1 MLARTAANLYWIGRY
16 MERAAFTTRLIEATI
31 RLDALS
37 PHMAS
42 ANVWGSALAV
52 VGADS
57 SGEEIAAGRARSFL
71 ALDQANPNS
80 IRSCVARA
88 RDNARA
94 ARNRLSQE
102 VWQAINRTWLIL
114 RDRSTPGG
122 IQSTVDLM
130 NEIQAETRG
139 FEGALEHML
148 RTEAN
153 WFMRLGTMIE
163 RGDNTARLLDVKYY
177 LLLPQGQQV
186 GGALD
191 RDQWMTLLHVVSG
204 QGAYRLIYKQA
215 LQPWLVAD
223 LLIFRRELPHSLC
236 SIAARTTSLLSR
248 IGSVSGRQGEADR
261 LARRRFDELEDS
273 GIDDVVRRGLHEFLQ
288 QFVSGNCV
296 LDQAIARQFRFP

>member
-37 PHMAS
+37 PHISS
-42 ANVWGSALAV
+42 ANVWRSTLAV
-52 VGADS
+52 VAAG
-57 SGEEIAAGRARSFL
+57 GEEITATRARSFL
-71 ALDQANPNS
+71 ALDADNPNS

-102 VWQAINRTWLIL
+102 VWQAINRTWLTL
-114 RDRSTPGG
+114 RDRSAPGG
-122 IQSTVDLM
+122 IQATVDLM
-130 NEIQAETRG
+130 GEIQAETRG

-177 LLLPQGQQV
+177 LLLPEGQHI

-223 LLIFRRELPHSLC
+223 LLIFRRELPRSLC
-236 SIAARTTSLLSR
+236 SVAARTTSLLSR

-261 LARRRFDELEDS
+261 LARGRLDNLEDRDIGEVS
-273 GIDDVVRRGLHEFLQ
+273 GSGLHEFLQ
-288 QFVSGNCV
+288 QFVAGNAAM
-296 LDQAIARQFRFP
+296 DQAIARQFRFP